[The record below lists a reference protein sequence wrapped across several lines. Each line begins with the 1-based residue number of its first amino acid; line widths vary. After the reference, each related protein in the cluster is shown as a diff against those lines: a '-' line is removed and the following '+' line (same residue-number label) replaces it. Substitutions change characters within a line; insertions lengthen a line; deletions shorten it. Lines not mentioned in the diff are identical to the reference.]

1 MRQQSCE
8 EFVQRPVGWTRPQT
22 DAEVEGR
29 LTSISSAASAENPWV
44 SGSPGVCPGSE
55 ASASPGNL
63 LEMQVCGTTPDLLNQ
78 TL

>member
-29 LTSISSAASAENPWV
+29 LTSISSAASAENPQV
-44 SGSPGVCPGSE
+44 SGCPGVCPGSE
-55 ASASPGNL
+55 ASVSPGNL
-63 LEMQVCGTTPDLLNQ
+63 LEMQVCSPMPDLLNQ